1 MTRLLPLLTLL
12 CGCSTGAADAP
23 VLGGFLLGLPYTSDG
38 GQEAELT
45 VFVGR
50 GRDAVTIAT
59 NPVEDAEAFAT
70 TGDRR
75 FSLPHVDSGF
85 YLTDSGETPDL
96 RYVAEASWTL
106 GAVLDGVT
114 ASGTAE
120 SPPPPQIFGAPLDG
134 VWPADT
140 ALDLSLPL
148 DDADRGFYWVIG
160 PDGEV
165 SSTDEP
171 LDTGR
176 LLEWLDEEP
185 GYVDVHV
192 PAEAFST
199 PGRHEVVVVAA
210 RDVPEG
216 SIGGAHP
223 RSAIALANASSLQ
236 FEVQ

>member
-1 MTRLLPLLTLL
+1 MTRLLLLLAAL
-12 CGCSTGAADAP
+12 CGSGCIAP
-23 VLGGFLLGLPYTSDG
+23 DDPVFGGFLLGLPYTSEA

-59 NPVEDAEAFAT
+59 NPIEDAEAFAT
-70 TGDRR
+70 TGDQR
-75 FSLPHVDSGF
+75 FVLPHVDSGF
-85 YLTDSGETPDL
+85 YLSDSQEVPGL
-96 RYVAEASWTL
+96 RYVAETSWTL
-106 GAVLDGVT
+106 GATFDGVT
-114 ASGTAE
+114 VSGSGE
-120 SPPPPQIFGAPLDG
+120 SPPPPQIFGGPLDG
-134 VWPADT
+134 VWPANT

-171 LDTGR
+171 LDTGS

-185 GYVDVHV
+185 GYVDVHI
-192 PAEAFST
+192 PAEAFSS
-199 PGRHEVVVVAA
+199 PGRHELVVVAA
-210 RDVPEG
+210 RDVRDD
-216 SIGGAHP
+216 SIRGAHP
-223 RSAIALANASSLQ
+223 RSAVALANSSSIQ